1 MDRVFEKGAIASPPS
16 PPATPSSGYPTAG
29 DPATGQMPTQPGP
42 YWFHQITE
50 EMRNAIVAAGLTP
63 DHTQLTQLR
72 DAINAL
78 ILQNAPGAPVGT
90 VIAWTTTTPP
100 ADYLECNGAAISR
113 TAYSALFGVIGTV
126 FGAGDGSTTFNLPD
140 LRAEFIRG
148 WDNGRGVDSGRG
160 FGSWQADDYRSHMH
174 SGLYN
179 SPYSNGYNY
188 LFGWNGGSGSPPNT
202 GVGSFPASSLPPGNH
217 DGLYSTAIH
226 TGNSGG
232 AETRSRNVALMFCI
246 KYQ

>member
-1 MDRVFEKGAIASPPS
+1 MDRVFEQGAIASPPS

-42 YWFHQITE
+42 YWFHMMTE
-50 EMRNAIVAAGLTP
+50 ELRNAIVAAGLTP

-148 WDNGRGVDSGRG
+148 WDNGRGVDSGRI
-160 FGSWQADDYRSHMH
+160 FGSQELDAIAAHNHNITSGWSSANWEPGVANFNDYAYI
-174 SGLYN
+174 GTN
-179 SPYSNGYNY
+179 KIGVDNANAVKPT
-188 LFGWNGGSGSPPNT
+188 GGT
-202 GVGSFPASSLPPGNH
+202 
-217 DGLYSTAIH
+217 
-226 TGNSGG
+226 
-232 AETRSRNVALMFCI
+232 ETRPRNVALMFAI